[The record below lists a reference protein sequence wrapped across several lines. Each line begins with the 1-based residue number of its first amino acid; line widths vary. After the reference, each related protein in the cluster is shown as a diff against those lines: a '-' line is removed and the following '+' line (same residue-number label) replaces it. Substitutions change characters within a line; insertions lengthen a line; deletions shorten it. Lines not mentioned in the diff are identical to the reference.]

1 MLLILTQMGLV
12 SFIPWWN
19 GLVRTQPLLV
29 WNWAIKTELWLAG
42 LLKAH
47 VYIFTFIW
55 QKRDELTRR
64 VTNKLVFNDNLLLF
78 VNYVKFFACVILFI
92 NYDLL
97 KESRITD
104 VNEM

>member
-1 MLLILTQMGLV
+1 MGLV
-12 SFIPWWN
+12 LFIPWWN

-29 WNWAIKTELWLAG
+29 WNWAVKTGLWLAG

-55 QKRDELTRR
+55 RTLDELTRR
-64 VTNKLVFNDNLLLF
+64 VTNKLVFNNNLLLF
-78 VNYVKFFACVILFI
+78 VNYVSFFARIILFI
-92 NYDLL
+92 IYDLL